1 MSKSENTLI
10 RLEAALER
18 ILVKGPKRIS
28 KDKKLSIRAVEEE
41 ANLGN
46 GTCYYYEDFTSDLR
60 KLISNH
66 KSSGTEQR
74 EIKDISDGL
83 RTKAANEKRI
93 KEKYRDENIKLK
105 NTIQKLAAEHHQFN
119 DLIRQQ
125 AEQLNQ
131 SRSYNEKL
139 EVELKNAKEKLIYLN
154 RENIIQLN
162 KSNKKTE

>member
-1 MSKSENTLI
+1 MK
-10 RLEAALER
+10 
-18 ILVKGPKRIS
+18 
-28 KDKKLSIRAVEEE
+28 
-41 ANLGN
+41 
-46 GTCYYYEDFTSDLR
+46 
-60 KLISNH
+60 
-66 KSSGTEQR
+66 
-74 EIKDISDGL
+74 
-83 RTKAANEKRI
+83 KRI
-93 KEKYRDENIKLK
+93 KEKYRDENTKLK

-162 KSNKKTE
+162 KSNKLNKS